1 MRLDD
6 AERRG
11 HSSWRGRTGSHAF
24 TAKWEDTYPSAVMVI
39 PLPAIARRDSNS
51 CAPDS
56 QSSGAAGIADAAKS
70 WRRWRRPQWASDHN

>member
-39 PLPAIARRDSNS
+39 PFPEETRTPA
-51 CAPDS
+51 
-56 QSSGAAGIADAAKS
+56 
-70 WRRWRRPQWASDHN
+70 PQIRSRMVQRA